1 MAVEVAEG
9 GQIHV
14 DGFTI
19 NMLMEY
25 KSNVK
30 EREGLRLTPRF
41 FGLSKWK
48 NDVAIC

>member
-1 MAVEVAEG
+1 MARYMLMVKPT
-9 GQIHV
+9 
-14 DGFTI
+14 DL
-19 NMLMEY
+19 LMEY